1 MAVLVTGGAGYIGSH
16 MVLKLM
22 DQKEDV
28 IVLDDLSTGHE
39 WSVPKGVPFYHADVA
54 DLKTLDDV
62 FSRHDIDAVLHF
74 AGAIVVQESVENP
87 LKYYLQNSC
96 KSRTLVDFIVA
107 RQVPHFLYSSSA
119 AVYGAPGME
128 PVRETAPYDPQSP
141 YGTSKL
147 VAEWMLRDL
156 AASIPAFRY
165 AALRYFNVAGAD
177 PHMRSGQSSRVSTHL
192 IKIAAEAAV
201 GKRSGLQI
209 YGDDFPTPDGTCV
222 RDYIH
227 VADLIDA
234 HYCAL
239 EYLRN
244 GGASLVAN
252 CGYGSGYSVRQ
263 VIDAVKAVS
272 GADFEVS
279 VARRRPGDAAMI
291 VADPGLARKTL
302 GWLPRFQ
309 DLDLIIAHAIE
320 WERRLAEQ

>member
-1 MAVLVTGGAGYIGSH
+1 MAILVTGGAGYIGSH
-16 MVLKLM
+16 MVLKLL
-22 DQKEDV
+22 DQKEEV

-39 WSVPKGVPFYHADVA
+39 WSIPKGVPFYRADIA
-54 DLKTLDDV
+54 DLNALAGV
-62 FSRHDIDAVLHF
+62 FSRHDIEAVLHF
-74 AGAIVVQESVENP
+74 AGAIIVQESVEDP
-87 LKYYLQNSC
+87 LRYYLQNAC
-96 KSRTLVDFIVA
+96 KSRTLVEFMVS
-107 RQVPHFLYSSSA
+107 RRVPHFVYSSSA

-156 AASIPAFRY
+156 AASNPAFRY

-177 PHMRSGQSSRVSTHL
+177 PLMRSGQSSRVSTHL
-192 IKIAAEAAV
+192 IKIAAEAAL
-201 GKRSGLQI
+201 GKRKGLQI

-227 VADLIDA
+227 VADLIDV
-234 HYCAL
+234 HYRTL

-263 VIDAVKAVS
+263 VIDAVKSVS
-272 GADFEVS
+272 DVDFEVS
-279 VARRRPGDAAMI
+279 IAGRRPGDAAMI

-302 GWLPRFQ
+302 GWSPGFE
-309 DLDLIIAHAIE
+309 DLELIVAHAIE
-320 WERRLAEQ
+320 WERRLAER